1 MLPYAAYLR
10 VYEPLSA
17 FAEPDGTRW
26 AAYAASADRPRRA
39 GALAAEHAD
48 ALRRLTAVTPVAA
61 PKWESGDAYVR
72 WVDGVTYICP
82 WQTRLRSWLGLSRL
96 RVTAPQ
102 LRLAAFP
109 AAAVDAAISG
119 FAGCRGRH
127 GRLRIHIQARAWSVP
142 PAWFTPFAPDERWQV
157 PGRAAPSRALVYT
170 ALMPQARD
178 RVRAALDSYRGAA
191 GAGPGPGTLAELA
204 QISSWLA
211 EFDPRSLVEL
221 DYGGLVQL
229 LSDEELRAD
238 QSVAEMAAAVRA
250 LARGELEL
258 ACAMYRRVSQ
268 RWWPLAALERAS

>member
-1 MLPYAAYLR
+1 M
-10 VYEPLSA
+10 
-17 FAEPDGTRW
+17 
-26 AAYAASADRPRRA
+26 
-39 GALAAEHAD
+39 
-48 ALRRLTAVTPVAA
+48 
-61 PKWESGDAYVR
+61 
-72 WVDGVTYICP
+72 
-82 WQTRLRSWLGLSRL
+82 
-96 RVTAPQ
+96 
-102 LRLAAFP
+102 
-109 AAAVDAAISG
+109 
-119 FAGCRGRH
+119 
-127 GRLRIHIQARAWSVP
+127 
-142 PAWFTPFAPDERWQV
+142 
-157 PGRAAPSRALVYT
+157 
-170 ALMPQARD
+170 
-178 RVRAALDSYRGAA
+178 RAALDSYRGAA